1 MNALATR
8 LQAPLLA
15 LAVLALAP
23 SGAVAAA
30 ADRTMRFEPIGV
42 YLLEVD
48 GKIVEGAKMYHSS
61 EAAAVLVMA
70 PQLPYPI
77 AVVPRNKTVQKLDP
91 AELAAEA
98 RGALAWTP
106 SGQQTAIAT
115 FDLVE
120 EKPVFQLQGKKVR
133 FLDKPPLLG
142 TRSIDEIVA
151 YDPSYGYRKETA
163 QVSTVYL
170 DVLEK
175 WPQDVVVKIFF
186 STQCQV
192 CRELLPNILSTV
204 EKLEDSKIDF
214 EFYGMPLP
222 ASGDPL
228 AKELQISDFP
238 TGIVYQD
245 GKEMGRATGHS
256 WRMPA
261 MAIHNA
267 LLGIAVDPEALRVDP
282 GAVKPR
288 S

>member
-8 LQAPLLA
+8 LRTSLLLA
-15 LAVLALAP
+15 LVLL
-23 SGAVAAA
+23 GGVTGAAA
-30 ADRTMRFEPIGV
+30 GADGTMRFEPIGV
-42 YLLEVD
+42 YLLEID
-48 GKIVEGAKMYHSS
+48 GKVVEGAKMFHSAQ
-61 EAAAVLVMA
+61 AAAVLVMT
-70 PQLPYPI
+70 PQIPYPF
-77 AVVPRNKTVQKLDP
+77 AVVPRTKTVQKLNA
-91 AELAAEA
+91 AELQAEP
-98 RGALAWTP
+98 RGSMAWTP

-115 FDLVE
+115 FDLVQ
-120 EKPVFQLQGKKVR
+120 EKPVFQIEGKKVR
-133 FLDKPPLLG
+133 FVDKPPLLG
-142 TRSIDEIVA
+142 TRSVDEIVA
-151 YDPSYGYRKETA
+151 YDPSYAYRKGTA
-163 QVSTVYL
+163 PVSTVYM

-175 WPQDVVVKIFF
+175 WPEDVLVKIFF

-192 CRELLPNILSTV
+192 CRELLPNILNVV
-204 EKLEDSKIDF
+204 ETLDDSKIRF

-222 ASGDPL
+222 ATGDPL

-245 GKEMGRATGHS
+245 GKEKGRATGHS

-282 GAVKPR
+282 GTVKPR